1 MGTAMEALARI
12 AIPVALVMLFLALAF
27 RRPVK
32 QAFIEADGPA
42 DEPYRIFTREFDLV
56 LPAADVLGKLASAS
70 PDAAKNSP
78 GGVIA
83 ESVVQLESALSDGQA
98 LAGARR
104 DADLAM
110 LRAATAGVD
119 PAEVVVG
126 ILVDQSGSMKCAR
139 MAAVSAAS
147 SLLVELL
154 DEVGIRSE
162 VLGFTTAGWR
172 GGHARAKWQR
182 EGRPRRPG
190 RLAALMHIIYKS
202 AEDPP
207 LDEATRRVMVHPD
220 LPRENIDG
228 EAILWASERLM
239 ARPER
244 TRVLMVLSDGAPV
257 DDSTLTQNGP
267 SFLYRHLQAVLHN
280 LGKEPS
286 LLVGGVGIEHR
297 VESLYPMAETAESL
311 DDMYPACLR
320 LLERLIP
327 AAKEVAK
334 KG

>member
-1 MGTAMEALARI
+1 MEALARLLLPI
-12 AIPVALVMLFLALAF
+12 ALVVLFLALAF

-70 PDAAKNSP
+70 PDAAKNWLHGST
-78 GGVIA
+78 A
-83 ESVVQLESALSDGQA
+83 ESVVQMESALSDGRA
-98 LAGARR
+98 LIGARR

-110 LRAATAGVD
+110 LRAAMAGVD
-119 PAEVVVG
+119 PAEMVVG
-126 ILVDQSGSMKCAR
+126 ILVDQSGSMKGAR

-147 SLLVELL
+147 TLLIELL
-154 DEVGIRSE
+154 EDVGIRSE
-162 VLGFTTAGWR
+162 VLGFTTAGWQ

-182 EGRPRRPG
+182 EGKPRRPG
-190 RLAALMHIIYKS
+190 RLAALMHIVYKS
-202 AEDPP
+202 ADDPP
-207 LDEATRRVMVHPD
+207 LDDAARRVMVHPD

-228 EAILWASERLM
+228 EAILWAWERLM

-244 TRVLMVLSDGAPV
+244 AKILMVLSDGAPV

-267 SFLYRHLQAVLHN
+267 SYLYRHLQAVLHK

-286 LLVGGVGIEHR
+286 LLIGGVGIEHR

-311 DDMYPACLR
+311 DDLYPACYR
-320 LLERLIP
+320 LLERLL
-327 AAKEVAK
+327 AATKEVSK
-334 KG
+334 LG